1 MGAGILSIPIIM
13 SYLGFIV
20 GIIIVL
26 FLALSTIYSVNI
38 LIRCHEITGKNGYSM
53 FGKIT
58 MGKFGSILIK
68 IIIIIN
74 NLGICVCYF
83 RIFGEV
89 VQIIVQIFVSPNSF
103 WVTNWHYYIYILIGS
118 VILFAFVFV
127 KKISTLKKVSYLGVI
142 AVLIFIIALASLLF
156 YKNASNKLDSDIGL
170 DFFLPNCSFDEAF
183 HGIPTVFLAFLFQFN
198 VFPIYYSMRH
208 RNMEKMMKATKIGV
222 GYSLII
228 FLIAGIIGFLLY
240 GFNIEDT
247 IIDNL
252 SDDMIKYR
260 KSNFFI
266 VIVIIIICVSFVIT
280 CLTSFPI
287 LFLSL
292 RDNYVNALTVC
303 LRSCN
308 KDNEEEQHVQISQ
321 GQYERKNPII
331 GEKGLIAI
339 SIILYVFIVAFAILV
354 YKLKTMFTIVGASAG
369 TFIAFILPN
378 IFYII
383 IVKKS
388 EKNYSLVLPFIFLI
402 LGLFFFF
409 IAILLIFF

>member
-1 MGAGILSIPIIM
+1 
-13 SYLGFIV
+13 
-20 GIIIVL
+20 
-26 FLALSTIYSVNI
+26 
-38 LIRCHEITGKNGYSM
+38 
-53 FGKIT
+53 
-58 MGKFGSILIK
+58 
-68 IIIIIN
+68 
-74 NLGICVCYF
+74 
-83 RIFGEV
+83 
-89 VQIIVQIFVSPNSF
+89 
-103 WVTNWHYYIYILIGS
+103 
-118 VILFAFVFV
+118 
-127 KKISTLKKVSYLGVI
+127 
-142 AVLIFIIALASLLF
+142 
-156 YKNASNKLDSDIGL
+156 
-170 DFFLPNCSFDEAF
+170 
-183 HGIPTVFLAFLFQFN
+183 
-198 VFPIYYSMRH
+198 MRR

-228 FLIAGIIGFLLY
+228 FLIVGIIGFLLY
-240 GFNIEDT
+240 GFNIDDT

-260 KSNFFI
+260 KTNVFIIILII
-266 VIVIIIICVSFVIT
+266 VICASFVIT

-292 RDNYVNALTVC
+292 KDNYVNALTVC

-308 KDNEEEQHVQISQ
+308 QDNEEEQHVQISQ
-321 GQYERKNPII
+321 GKYERKKPLI

-388 EKNYSLVLPFIFLI
+388 EKNYSLILPFFFLV
-402 LGLFFFF
+402 LGLFFFI